1 MPVNYAVLT
10 AHVKTLNATCGT
22 TIKVVGVK
30 KEVVIDGFKKAMSD
44 GLDGIPEDVQT
55 FYDAN
60 FGDASGDAS
69 GDAENVPAEPDEP
82 TQDAV
87 TKFGNT
93 IEDLVPHAAALDF
106 VIEDGASVQGVE
118 NAILELL
125 DDLAESEWD
134 ALPEATRDWDSKMSD
149 RIKAEKAKPEKAAK
163 VKPEKA
169 AKEKKEKTASE
180 PKKSTVQGPRPDFKF
195 KEGTSAYAIMEVFSA
210 MALKSKNEGVALKD
224 LQNACE
230 KAKIKSNNINGRVST
245 VMRYAMLPEGG
256 EQVTKKGGLWHA
268 K

>member
-1 MPVNYAVLT
+1 MPVNYGELT
-10 AHVKTLNATCGT
+10 AHVKTLNTACGT
-22 TIKVVGVK
+22 AIKVVGVK
-30 KEVVIDGFKKAMSD
+30 KEVVIDGFKKAISD

-60 FGDASGDAS
+60 FGDAGDKTEAII
-69 GDAENVPAEPDEP
+69 AEPDGP

-93 IEDLVPHAAALDF
+93 IEDLVLHAAALDF
-106 VIEDGASVQGVE
+106 IIEDGALVQDVE
-118 NAILELL
+118 STLLELL

-149 RIKAEKAKPEKAAK
+149 MIKAEKAKPKKEEKQ
-163 VKPEKA
+163 KPEKA
-169 AKEKKEKTASE
+169 AKEKKEKAASE
-180 PKKSTVQGPRPDFKF
+180 PKKSTIQGPRPDFKF

-210 MALKSKNEGVALKD
+210 MAVKSKNEGVALKD
-224 LQNACE
+224 LQDACE